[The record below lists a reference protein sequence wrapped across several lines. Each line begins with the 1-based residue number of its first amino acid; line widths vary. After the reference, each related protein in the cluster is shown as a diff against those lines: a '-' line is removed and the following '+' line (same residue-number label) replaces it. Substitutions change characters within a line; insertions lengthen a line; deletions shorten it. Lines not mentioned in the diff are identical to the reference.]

1 MKKNYGKL
9 KRKLVVWM
17 LLVLLLSIVA
27 CAVVM
32 YVFVDGIFQAPFADG
47 FIRICRTVFQM
58 SDETAHRIY
67 WFLFRDNKIFWMGS
81 LFLLLMLTICYQA
94 LSRFTRYFNEVGDGV
109 EQLLSENAGPIE
121 LSPELEF
128 MEKQLNTIRQTLEK
142 RAFDAKEAEQRKNDL
157 VVYLAHDIKTPLTSV
172 IGYLSLMEEA
182 YDMPE
187 EQRKKYMS
195 ITLDKACRLE
205 QLINEFFDITRF
217 NLQTILL
224 DKEEINLPY
233 MLLQMADEFYP
244 MLTPQGKQVSVSADE
259 DLKINADPDK
269 IARVFNNILKNAAAY
284 SYPDTTIEIEA
295 KRYQENAYI
304 LFRNR
309 GKTIPPG
316 KLETIFEKFYRLDET
331 RSSHTGGSGLG
342 LAIAREIVKAH
353 GGTISVDSADEVTEF
368 KVVLPLR

>member
-1 MKKNYGKL
+1 M
-9 KRKLVVWM
+9 
-17 LLVLLLSIVA
+17 
-27 CAVVM
+27 
-32 YVFVDGIFQAPFADG
+32 
-47 FIRICRTVFQM
+47 
-58 SDETAHRIY
+58 
-67 WFLFRDNKIFWMGS
+67 LFRS
-81 LFLLLMLTICYQA
+81 
-94 LSRFTRYFNEVGDGV
+94 V
-109 EQLLSENAGPIE
+109 EQLLSENAGPIQ

-295 KRYQENAYI
+295 KRYQENACI

-309 GKTIPPG
+309 GKTIPAG
-316 KLETIFEKFYRLDET
+316 KLETVFEKFYRLDET

-342 LAIAREIVKAH
+342 LAIAKEIVKAH

-368 KVVLPLR
+368 KVVLPL